1 MKRSPMLI
9 RRRPLVLE
17 DLESRSMLAA
27 VATAAGGII
36 NIVGDNLAN
45 DVRVNAGA
53 VPGQFV
59 VTGVTGAPK
68 TFNNI
73 AGIYADLKGGND
85 FFKVGTSGEPAEL
98 LGNITVLLGAGSD
111 QANFRVNSLGTVM
124 VDGGLQANALAQNDV
139 VDVNNSI
146 LGGLVVNLWAGDD
159 SLVITNSAILNLV
172 ANLGVNALLP
182 GQTDSDQAFIESSAI
197 GNAAIT
203 LGTAANGGTNL
214 VDSSSTVFGALTII
228 GGNKSDG
235 IFLDS
240 SEECGVGQQLRFGL
254 VDLVDDLEPL
264 LESFAARFNV
274 EALLNRL
281 DSLLGTIAAAQG
293 IDLEGLDLSQLWAQG
308 VDPSDAL
315 NALFVRLEEEGL
327 NFCDIGQQTTVV
339 TNLVVNTLAGNDF
352 VQIGQGLLT
361 APAAAELPDP
371 EELLIKALNADVL
384 VLGTATI
391 NTGDGHD
398 GVELNRLFVGVALTV
413 LLGTGNDTLCV
424 NDVTAAV
431 VIFDGGAGFDEL
443 LFDFDG
449 VRDEL
454 TGYLSYTQLGFE
466 FIGAC
471 FQNED

>member
-1 MKRSPMLI
+1 MKRSRLPI
-9 RRRPLVLE
+9 RPRPLVFE

-45 DVRVNAGA
+45 DVRINAGA

-73 AGIYADLKGGND
+73 TGIMANLLGGND
-85 FFKVGTSGEPAEL
+85 FFKVGTSGEPAEV
-98 LGNITVLLGAGSD
+98 LGNITVLLGPGSD

-146 LGGLVVNLWAGDD
+146 LGGLVVNLWAGNDG
-159 SLVITNSAILNLV
+159 LVITNSAILNLV
-172 ANLGVNALLP
+172 ANLGVNSLLP
-182 GQTDSDQAFIESSAI
+182 GQTDSDEVFIESSAI

-203 LGTAANGGTNL
+203 VGTAANGGANFF
-214 VDSSSTVFGALTII
+214 DGSSTVFGALTIT
-228 GGNKSDG
+228 GGNKSDL

-240 SEECGVGQQLRFGL
+240 AEECGIGQQLRLGL

-281 DSLLGTIAAAQG
+281 DSVLGTVAAASG

-327 NFCDIGQQTTVV
+327 SFCEIGQQTTVV

-361 APAAAELPDP
+361 APAALELPDP
-371 EELLIKALNADVL
+371 EELLLKALNADVL

-413 LLGTGNDTLCV
+413 LLGAGNDSLCV

-431 VIFDGGAGFDEL
+431 VVFLGGAGFDEL

-454 TGYLSYTQLGFE
+454 TGYLSYTQLEFE

-471 FQNED
+471 FVNED